1 MYNEKVFEH
10 YRNPRNVGEI
20 EDADGIG
27 VYMSDFCGD
36 ITKFWIKVAEGKI
49 VEAKYKTQGCVAS
62 VACGSVLTELVR
74 NKTVEEALRITKE
87 DVLDALGGL
96 PEPKIHCSMLALDSL
111 SDAVLDYLL
120 KKGVSAPDTL
130 VEKRERIK
138 PLLVE
143 MEKKGYVLI

>member
-20 EDADGIG
+20 KDADGIG

-36 ITKFWIKVAEGKI
+36 ITKFWIKVDEGRI

-62 VACGSVLTELVR
+62 VACGSVLTELVK
-74 NKTVEEALRITKE
+74 NKTVEEALRLTKE
-87 DVLDALGGL
+87 DVLNALGGL

-120 KKGVSAPDTL
+120 KKGETAPETL
-130 VEKRERIK
+130 VEKHERIK
-138 PLLVE
+138 PLLAE
-143 MEKKGYVLI
+143 MKKKGYILI

>member
-20 EDADGIG
+20 KDADGVG

-49 VEAKYKTQGCVAS
+49 VEAKFKTQGCVAS
-62 VACGSVLTELVR
+62 VACGSVLTELVK
-74 NKTVEEALRITKE
+74 NKTVEEALGITRE

-111 SDAVLDYLL
+111 GDAVLDYLL
-120 KKGVSAPDTL
+120 KKGAEAPHTL
-130 VEKRERIK
+130 VEKHERIK

-143 MEKKGYVLI
+143 MEKKGYILI